1 MTNTLTPDDKRL
13 VEETF
18 QRIAGDLG
26 MIADRT
32 IEVGTVNVELARA
45 RAAGRGGIH
54 VSFKLGMQHEG
65 RILHGALVVPLADAI
80 TLGCYLMM
88 VPDDGVKSK
97 RSLQTLDPGL
107 KDALMEVGNFVGGA
121 TDAALRGLG
130 VPDIKVRS
138 EGCQG
143 VKANVRPAFTYVEGA
158 PLIVATAKLR
168 IHSWPAFDAILMLP
182 VLAMS
187 ASTTAA
193 S

>member
-1 MTNTLTPDDKRL
+1 MTTQCTADEARL
-13 VEETF
+13 AEESF
-18 QRIAGDLG
+18 QRIAGDLA

-32 IEVGTVNVELARA
+32 IELLSFRA
-45 RAAGRGGIH
+45 ERANQRAAGRSTVH
-54 VSFKLGMQHEG
+54 VSFKLGFQQHGE
-65 RILHGALVVPLADAI
+65 IVHGALVLPLAEAV

>member
-1 MTNTLTPDDKRL
+1 MTTQCTADEARL
-13 VEETF
+13 AEESF
-18 QRIAGDLG
+18 QRIAGDLA

-32 IEVGTVNVELARA
+32 IEVLSFRA
-45 RAAGRGGIH
+45 ERANQRAAGRSTVHI
-54 VSFKLGMQHEG
+54 SFKLGFQQNGE
-65 RILHGALVVPLADAI
+65 IVHGALLLPLAEAI

-143 VKANVRPAFTYVEGA
+143 VKANVRPAFAYVEGA

-168 IHSWPAFDAILMLP
+168 IHSWPAFDALLMLP
-182 VLAMS
+182 VLAS
-187 ASTTAA
+187 AATTTAA

>member
-32 IEVGTVNVELARA
+32 IEVGAVNVELARA

-54 VSFKLGMQHEG
+54 ISFKLGMQHDG
-65 RILHGALVVPLADAI
+65 SILHGALVVPLADAI

-97 RSLQTLDPGL
+97 RNVSTLDPGL

-121 TDAALRGLG
+121 TDATLRGLG
-130 VPDIKVRS
+130 LDGIKVRS

-143 VKANVRPAFTYVEGA
+143 VKPNVRPAFAYVEGSE
-158 PLIVATAKLR
+158 LLVGRAKLK
-168 IHSWPAFDAILMLP
+168 IHTWPQFEAILMLP
-182 VLAMS
+182 VLRP
-187 ASTTAA
+187 AA
-193 S
+193 VSSPA

>member
-1 MTNTLTPDDKRL
+1 MTTQCTADEARL
-13 VEETF
+13 AEESF
-18 QRIAGDLG
+18 QRIAGDLA

-32 IEVGTVNVELARA
+32 IELVSFRA
-45 RAAGRGGIH
+45 ERATQRVAGRATVH
-54 VSFKLGMQHEG
+54 VSFKLGFQQHGE
-65 RILHGALVVPLADAI
+65 IVHGALVVPLAEAI

-97 RSLQTLDPGL
+97 RALHTLDPGL

-130 VPDIKVRS
+130 IPDIKVRS

-143 VKANVRPAFTYVEGA
+143 VKANVRPAFTYAEGA

-168 IHSWPAFDAILMLP
+168 IHSWPAFDALLMLP
-182 VLAMS
+182 VLATV
-187 ASTTAA
+187 APTTAA